1 VWSEVQ
7 VGAAG
12 ARVPTSRKPNVC
24 SDKALKLAPQGAG
37 AAKAE
42 GDGAGPAAPPT
53 TVPTTPS
60 SSEHAVRRIQQ

>member
-12 ARVPTSRKPNVC
+12 ARVPARGKPNVC
-24 SDKALKLAPQGAG
+24 SDKALELAPEGAG
-37 AAKAE
+37 VAKTK
-42 GDGAGPAAPPT
+42 GDGAGPAAPAT

-60 SSEHAVRRIQQ
+60 SEHAVRCIQQ